1 MTGWKEIIYIGL
13 ILVGVILLGL
23 VLGLERHIIAE
34 AFESQEQSKEE
45 TQEGFFNEPITVDS
59 DVNVQGATNVNN
71 LNVNNLLK
79 AGNNIYSQQWP
90 SGWAR
95 KGIHAWDVYANGT
108 VGAGRNGVVRSSLRS
123 DGQICLGGTCMNE
136 TELRKLKQMA
146 SGNIQANQ
154 ISMGTRWKI
163 QPEGD
168 YLVFRD
174 TKASRDSRFAMYPNH
189 YGDLKKVLNDNDRV
203 TIRNDSRGVS
213 RRLQR
218 GNGDVARFQN
228 MNRASWESMVLEKL

>member
-13 ILVGVILLGL
+13 ILIGVILLGL

-34 AFESQEQSKEE
+34 AFESQEE

-108 VGAGRNGVVRSSLRS
+108 VGAGRDGVVRSSLRS

-136 TELRKLKQMA
+136 TELRKLKEIA
-146 SGNIQANQ
+146 GGTIRANQ
-154 ISMGTRWKI
+154 IFIGRRWRI
-163 QPEGD
+163 QPETEQD
-168 YLVFRD
+168 VLVFRD
-174 TKASRDSRFAMYPNH
+174 IGNQNQRIDARIAMYP
-189 YGDLKKVLNDNDRV
+189 GRK
-203 TIRNDSRGVS
+203 RNII
-213 RRLQR
+213 
-218 GNGDVARFQN
+218 
-228 MNRASWESMVLEKL
+228 